1 MFRGWKNVVEK
12 LVKGPRDFQRGGV
25 LGTDGRERG
34 QRGMGISRKT
44 RSRSASNAAVLSS
57 RLRLRLAL
65 AKCRRFRRV
74 LREIPIPLCP
84 LSLPGY

>member
-34 QRGMGISRKT
+34 QRGMGCLLYTSPNPRDRT
-44 RSRSASNAAVLSS
+44 RSRMPSSA
-57 RLRLRLAL
+57 
-65 AKCRRFRRV
+65 
-74 LREIPIPLCP
+74 
-84 LSLPGY
+84 